1 MLTGR
6 LPESLSMPT
15 ARISKR
21 AVDDLKC
28 PPDKDRVILWDES
41 LAGFGV
47 IAFKSGVK
55 SYVVQYRQHGRSRRS
70 RIGLHGRLTVEEARS
85 EAKKLLGLTE
95 SGHDPIA
102 TREAAR
108 SAQTLREVS
117 EEFMRLHVRPKKKP
131 RTAEEYETLLKKH
144 ILSEIGSKRLK
155 DIRRADVARLHSSI
169 SMAAPVAA
177 NRALSLI
184 SSIWNWAAKRDVV
197 AAHENPASGVEKNR
211 EQGRERYLTN
221 DEFARLGDV
230 LKEAET
236 IGLPFVVDRANPKAK
251 HARKPDARRPIDPYA
266 IAAIRLLIFTG
277 ARFREVLHMRWQ
289 DVDFERGIVHLPDS
303 KTGRKPIMLG
313 APALQLLAELPR
325 VESHPYVFPGDK
337 PKAPRADLKKPW
349 KAIRGA
355 AGLDGVRLHD
365 LRHTFASVGAGAALG
380 LPVIGRLLGHTQP
393 QTTARYA
400 HLDSDPLRKAAD
412 TIGATINAAL
422 TSRVKL
428 QSARP

>member
-1 MLTGR
+1 
-6 LPESLSMPT
+6 MPT
-15 ARISKR
+15 GRISKR
-21 AVDDLKC
+21 VVDQLEC
-28 PPDKDRVILWDES
+28 SPDKDRVILWDGS
-41 LAGFGV
+41 LVGFGV

-70 RIGLHGRLTVEEARS
+70 RIGLHGRLTADEARS

-131 RTAEEYETLLKKH
+131 RTADEYQTLLNEH
-144 ILSEIGSKRLK
+144 ILPLMGSKRLK
-155 DIRRADVARLHSSI
+155 DVRRADVARLHSII
-169 SMAAPVAA
+169 SNTAPVAA
-177 NRALSLI
+177 NRALSLV
-184 SSIWNWAAKRDVV
+184 SSLWNWSAKREVV
-197 AAHENPASGVEKNR
+197 LAHENPASGVEKNR

-221 DEFARLGDV
+221 EEFARLGNV
-230 LKEAET
+230 LREAET
-236 IGLPFVVDRANPKAK
+236 IGLPFVVDHANPKAK
-251 HARKPDARRPIDPYA
+251 HAPKSNARRPIDPYA

-289 DVDFERGIVHLPDS
+289 DIDFDRGIVHLPDS
-303 KTGRKPIMLG
+303 KTGPKPLMLS

-325 VESHPYVFPGDK
+325 LEGNPYVFPGQK
-337 PKAPRADLKKPW
+337 PNAHRADLKKPW
-349 KAIRGA
+349 KAIRGTA
-355 AGLDGVRLHD
+355 QLDGVRLHD
-365 LRHTFASVGAGAALG
+365 LRHTFASVGAGAALS
-380 LPVIGRLLGHTQP
+380 LPVIGRLLGHAQP

-400 HLDSDPLRKAAD
+400 HLDNDPLRKAAD

-422 TSRVKL
+422 TSGTEM
-428 QSARP
+428 QSA